1 MDTAWTWDLSSY
13 CAKYSFLTEPRGVT
27 MREVE
32 RIFQLTPE
40 PPIWGNL
47 NDYILEA
54 VQRHNLR
61 WFSFFL
67 HCYENR
73 LNGRVRRF
81 LLREGLDR
89 YDPERFLDY
98 KMGCVLAM
106 LDCLQGYDPAQGA
119 DFLTYAHHFIG
130 NALLTCRMQ
139 EEVGSFE
146 NVDEYKAVRGIAW
159 LYNQSGQSAQAAIQ
173 KYAQKHSCSSETAA
187 KFLALA
193 KQNQSRVPF
202 YQTVQDED
210 SEETGEDVSRDDH
223 WDYAEILWNGIQ
235 AEAVREAFE
244 KLNYREQ
251 TLLEKRNAICMTCG
265 RVSPLSTRL
274 TFEELAIL
282 FEGSTASGA
291 ERAYRKAVEHLACL
305 LTEAGVLH
313 MIRLKRKSQIKHK
326 KKIAAAVY
334 LYQVD
339 NDGEWGEIS
348 FDFEVE
354 TAEIIRLAEWD
365 TTVSKKFAK
374 QAIRHLQTSPRHNL
388 PKDSVIILEA

>member
-1 MDTAWTWDLSSY
+1 MDTAWTWELSSY
-13 CAKYSFLTEPRGVT
+13 CAKYSFLTEPKGLT
-27 MREVE
+27 MQEVE
-32 RIFQLTPE
+32 RIFQL
-40 PPIWGNL
+40 
-47 NDYILEA
+47 
-54 VQRHNLR
+54 
-61 WFSFFL
+61 
-67 HCYENR
+67 
-73 LNGRVRRF
+73 
-81 LLREGLDR
+81 
-89 YDPERFLDY
+89 DPEHFLDY

-106 LDCLQGYDPAQGA
+106 LDCLREYNPTQGA

-139 EEVGSFE
+139 EEAGSFE

-159 LYNQSGQSAQAAIQ
+159 LYNQSGQSEQAAIQ
-173 KYAQKHSCSSETAA
+173 KYAQKNGCTEETAA

-193 KQNQSRVPF
+193 KQNRSRVPF
-202 YQTVQDED
+202 YQIIQDED
-210 SEETGEDVSRDDH
+210 SEETGEDVSWDDH
-223 WDYAEILWNGIQ
+223 WDYAEILWNGIR

-265 RVSPLSTRL
+265 RVSPISTRL
-274 TFEELAIL
+274 TFEELAVL

-291 ERAYRKAVEHLACL
+291 ERAYRKAVDHLACL

-313 MIRLKRKSQIKHK
+313 MIRLKRKSQTKRK

-348 FDFEVE
+348 FDFEAG

-365 TTVSKKFAK
+365 TMVSKKFAK
-374 QAIRHLQTSPRHNL
+374 KVITLILKNGNLQVKESIL
-388 PKDSVIILEA
+388 PVSC